1 MRFHSAGHRAGC
13 GDLASDRKILFNRT
27 AREDST
33 TALLRQGSEEG
44 WKPSSYLRVA
54 DYFDRRDPIACL
66 FWMRE
71 ARRCRK

>member
-1 MRFHSAGHRAGC
+1 MRFHSAGHRVGY
-13 GDLASDRKILFNRT
+13 GDLATDRKI
-27 AREDST
+27 REDST

-44 WKPSSYLRVA
+44 WKTSSYQRAA

-71 ARRCRK
+71 ARRCGK